1 MNDLSITRIKRALD
15 VVADADGNPVC
26 RSVVD
31 GTDPNCLPWNVFVNN
46 GNQIV
51 DDEADGV
58 TQAVLDYLIVDL
70 YARGE
75 VYEEIWQA
83 VMSGQIDALNGAN
96 VVIGV
101 EK

>member
-70 YARGE
+70 F
-75 VYEEIWQA
+75 
-83 VMSGQIDALNGAN
+83 
-96 VVIGV
+96 
-101 EK
+101 